1 MILRYHDRCMTKRLK
16 VLLCCYS
23 CDPGR
28 GSEPGMGWNFAKS
41 ISAHHDAH
49 VIVETKYK
57 QPLDEYASKHPEEFE
72 NMTFYFVPRK
82 RWKLLRKILPVSY
95 YWTYREWMK
104 KAYDLA
110 VDLDKKNDFD
120 LTHMITLS
128 GYREPS
134 LFWKLPKPFIW
145 GPIGGLSDSPWCLL
159 PVLGIRG
166 AFSLYLRNIA
176 NGLQKRYGVACRKA
190 AAHTHTILTKTKQ
203 DVEDIRNFWNKDS
216 QILTE
221 VGFETRHQTY
231 EPQAHEPG
239 TPLEVCWAGVHEP
252 RKNLELLLH
261 ALTLCKEPMRV
272 HVMSKGWPTPIY
284 KKLAAKLGVA
294 DKVIFH
300 GFLPR
305 EESFK
310 VMSSSH
316 VFVITSVRDDTPTVL
331 FEAFRYG
338 LPVIAIDHAGFGAI
352 LDDTCGC
359 KIPIHSFK
367 QVVADYA
374 KHLDYLATHEEERRK
389 KSQGA
394 LDICKKFTW
403 EKKMEFLNQ
412 VYEKAAADKEAG
424 ISLAK

>member
-1 MILRYHDRCMTKRLK
+1 MTKRLK

-190 AAHTHTILTKTKQ
+190 AAHAHTILTKTKQ

-272 HVMSKGWPTPIY
+272 HVMSKGWRTPIY

>member
-1 MILRYHDRCMTKRLK
+1 
-16 VLLCCYS
+16 
-23 CDPGR
+23 
-28 GSEPGMGWNFAKS
+28 MGWNFAKS

-272 HVMSKGWPTPIY
+272 HVMSKGWRTPIY

>member
-190 AAHTHTILTKTKQ
+190 AAHAHTILTKTKQ

-272 HVMSKGWPTPIY
+272 HVMSKGWRTPIY

>member
-1 MILRYHDRCMTKRLK
+1 MTKRLK

-72 NMTFYFVPRK
+72 NMTFYFVSRK

-190 AAHTHTILTKTKQ
+190 AAHAHTILTKTKQ

-272 HVMSKGWPTPIY
+272 HVMSKGWRTPIY

-424 ISLAK
+424 ISSAK

>member
-1 MILRYHDRCMTKRLK
+1 
-16 VLLCCYS
+16 
-23 CDPGR
+23 
-28 GSEPGMGWNFAKS
+28 MGWNFAKS

-190 AAHTHTILTKTKQ
+190 AAHAHTILTKTKQ

-231 EPQAHEPG
+231 EPQAHVPG

-272 HVMSKGWPTPIY
+272 HVMSKGWRTPIY

-412 VYEKAAADKEAG
+412 VYEKAAADKVAG
-424 ISLAK
+424 VCTTK

>member
-1 MILRYHDRCMTKRLK
+1 MILRYQDRCMTKRLK

-72 NMTFYFVPRK
+72 NMTFYFVSRK

-190 AAHTHTILTKTKQ
+190 AAHAHTILTKTKQ

-272 HVMSKGWPTPIY
+272 HVMSKGWRTPIY

-424 ISLAK
+424 ISSAK